1 MGALGRL
8 VVTLFG
14 SLFTFLARFFVVEK
28 AFKISAGVVLV
39 GLVGVLFGALK
50 SCAEGICSTAINATA
65 VEFPTFGMGLGV
77 VFNTTTY
84 TAAACY
90 LTVWSA
96 CQLYVMKKRIVSM
109 ITAGL

>member
-8 VVTLFG
+8 LATLFG
-14 SLFTFLARFFVVEK
+14 SLFGFLTKFFVVEK
-28 AFKISAGVVLV
+28 AFKIASAVILLSLV
-39 GLVGVLFGALK
+39 ALLFASLK
-50 SCAEGICSTAINATA
+50 SCAEGICAVAINATA
-65 VEFPTFGMGLGV
+65 LEFPSFGMGLGV

-96 CQLYVMKKRIVSM
+96 CQLYVLKKKFAVM
-109 ITAGL
+109 ISAGL